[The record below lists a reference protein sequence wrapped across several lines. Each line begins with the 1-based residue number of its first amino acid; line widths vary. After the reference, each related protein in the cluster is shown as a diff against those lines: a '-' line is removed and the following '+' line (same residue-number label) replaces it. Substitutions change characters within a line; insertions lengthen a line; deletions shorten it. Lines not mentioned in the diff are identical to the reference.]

1 MCKPYYL
8 LILLGVNLMGNPS
21 FLLSG
26 YIFIGTT
33 FGALLS
39 YLILKIEVIKI
50 QYLYILCGG
59 IIIGILI
66 FDLIPHSINEY
77 RLISV
82 LLGILVGAIGCI
94 IIHQI
99 LHNITSYSERSRLS
113 ILIAIM
119 LHTIPIGLAIGSSL
133 TSDLITSSLLLT
145 LLIHQIPEGI
155 VLMISFRRTGRKFVS
170 FLVACLLLSLLFL
183 VSSFIGGKIVF
194 TYKLMGVLL
203 GVAIGFL
210 GFTAIKEFIID
221 ARKGISN
228 VLFVILSV
236 SGASFVL
243 LLHQLFSF
251 H

>member
-1 MCKPYYL
+1 ME
-8 LILLGVNLMGNPS
+8 NSS

-39 YLILKIEVIKI
+39 YLILKIEGIKI
-50 QYLYILCGG
+50 QYLYLLCGG

-66 FDLIPHSINEY
+66 FDLIPHSISEY
-77 RLISV
+77 RLISI
-82 LLGILVGAIGCI
+82 LLGLLVGVIGCN
-94 IIHQI
+94 IIHQM
-99 LHNITSYSERSRLS
+99 LHNITSQSDRSRLS
-113 ILIAIM
+113 ILFAIM
-119 LHTIPIGLAIGSSL
+119 LHTIPIGITIGSSL
-133 TSDLITSSLLLT
+133 TSDLITTSLLMT

-155 VLMISFRRTGRKFVS
+155 VLMVSFRRTGRNFVS
-170 FLVACLLLSLLFL
+170 FLATCLLLSLLFF
-183 VSSFIGGKIVF
+183 VSSFIGSKIVF
-194 TYKLMGVLL
+194 TYKLMGILL

-228 VLFVILSV
+228 MPFVILSV
-236 SGASFVL
+236 SGASLVL